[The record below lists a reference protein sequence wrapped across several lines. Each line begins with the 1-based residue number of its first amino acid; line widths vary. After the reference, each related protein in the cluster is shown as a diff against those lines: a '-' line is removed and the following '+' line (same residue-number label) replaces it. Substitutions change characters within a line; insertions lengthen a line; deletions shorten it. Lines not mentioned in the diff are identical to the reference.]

1 MILRTIT
8 IASIIMA
15 ALTLLSG
22 SVLAAVLVFVGSWL
36 GLAALAFLF
45 LVVACK
51 AVDLNKEQEEDD
63 PFYRRLANL
72 YIEVLVCYGRSS
84 GISRGG

>member
-72 YIEVLVCYGRSS
+72 YIEVLITSVIVS
-84 GISRGG
+84 I

>member
-51 AVDLNKEQEEDD
+51 AVDLNK
-63 PFYRRLANL
+63 
-72 YIEVLVCYGRSS
+72 
-84 GISRGG
+84 